1 MHTEQ
6 NTDLNSDATPTRHTD
21 PRTTDPHYSWRE
33 VYRRPDCPTS
43 IEPAATDL
51 DKLRPPQADSKVVS
65 AA

>member
-6 NTDLNSDATPTRHTD
+6 NTDLNSDATPTRRTD
-21 PRTTDPHYSWRE
+21 LRTTDPHYSWQE
-33 VYRRPDCPTS
+33 VYRRIDCPTS

-51 DKLRPPQADSKVVS
+51 DKLAPQADSKVVS